1 MSSYYPARDGY
12 PSMFEPEDLGAATR
26 RQKGPVGGGMPGT
39 LSLVLGARS
48 HIGFTTR
55 SCAPPTSANFRGGD
69 RQRVSAQ

>member
-1 MSSYYPARDGY
+1 MGIRQCLK
-12 PSMFEPEDLGAATR
+12 PEDMGAATR

-55 SCAPPTSANFRGGD
+55 SCAPPTSANFRGGN
-69 RQRVSAQ
+69 RQRVSAQQSRGMP